1 MAKPQNP
8 NPMSRTDVVD
18 AYFLE
23 HRAKLLD
30 IAAFLDRVDRA
41 DHGGDEPEDF
51 RITSMRNALQVLDD
65 GQGERAR
72 RVLEL
77 MSDATTD
84 LVDTAPGK
92 GACGTPPPSTDN
104 GA

>member
-1 MAKPQNP
+1 MT
-8 NPMSRTDVVD
+8 RTDVVD
-18 AYFLE
+18 AFFLE

-41 DHGGDEPEDF
+41 TDGGSEPEDF
-51 RITSMRNALQVLDD
+51 RITAFRKALLVLDD

-72 RVLEL
+72 RVLDS
-77 MSDATTD
+77 MSDTTAD
-84 LVDTAPGK
+84 LAETALGK
-92 GACGTPPPSTDN
+92 GACGTPPPPTDN